1 VVVPEARVCY
11 AYRLDR
17 KLHGQRVR
25 QHDAGG
31 RLLPAGRD
39 GDPDPALP
47 RRGAGAL
54 LVDVPENAPDHEGHI
69 VKNFRHFLVY
79 FNFKI
84 HLVIHAII

>member
-1 VVVPEARVCY
+1 MMLVDGCFLLAVMAILT
-11 AYRLDR
+11 RLYP
-17 KLHGQRVR
+17 
-25 QHDAGG
+25 DA
-31 RLLPAGRD
+31 
-39 GDPDPALP
+39 DPALP
-47 RRGAGAL
+47 RRAGAL